1 MQPLFDSIS
10 TKIRKFTIQNEAFL
24 LLLTLFNCALLMNF
38 HDLLWSRKILVG
50 GLLLSV
56 IVSFINYRLW
66 IAVLGSIGISFI
78 YFIEKFPRLA
88 NHGNIEFFIEIVI
101 LALLFC
107 RFFNLKLKIPAKLIG
122 YLFRVSVV
130 SIYFYTGFNKLN
142 TDFFNP
148 CVSCVNEINNYIL
161 GNFIGT
167 KINISDYYSSLF
179 QYATIAVEMILPF
192 GLFFYQTRKAT
203 AILLLLFHF
212 YLNFAVYA
220 DFSALALFLIIGSIL
235 DFESKTNEN
244 KGIQW
249 LKYYVGFT
257 LVAFTIRQLLIKSH
271 FNPYYFGC
279 IEGSIFNIGWLI
291 FLYHFFK
298 NYEPKRYSFE
308 KNFSLPL
315 CICFILIS
323 FWTLRSYIGLGNS
336 GNLTMFS
343 NLNTEKERSNHLVIN
358 TKYTKI
364 VDFEEDNV
372 LILKL
377 HDTLKKLNLVHHK
390 IPITEF
396 QFLSKKWSDR
406 YKIKLHCVLVYKKD
420 TIKIDDLKTSPFSAT
435 KWWYKY
441 LYFRTIQTEGP
452 NKCQW

>member
-1 MQPLFDSIS
+1 MV
-10 TKIRKFTIQNEAFL
+10 
-24 LLLTLFNCALLMNF
+24 C
-38 HDLLWSRKILVG
+38 

-56 IVSFINYRLW
+56 IVSFINFRLW
-66 IAVLGSIGISFI
+66 IAVLGSICISFI

-88 NHGNIEFFIEIVI
+88 NHGNMEFLVEIGI
-101 LALLFC
+101 LTLLLC
-107 RFFNLKLKIPAKLIG
+107 RFFDLKFKIPPRLIG

-167 KINISDYYSSLF
+167 KITISEYYSSLF
-179 QYATIAVEMILPF
+179 QYATIAIEMILPF
-192 GLFFYQTRKAT
+192 GLFFYQTRKGS
-203 AILLLLFHF
+203 AILLLMFHF

-220 DFSALALFLIIGSIL
+220 DFSALALFLILGSIL
-235 DFESKTNEN
+235 DFESKEVN
-244 KGIQW
+244 KKWIQSV
-249 LKYYVGFT
+249 KFYIGFT
-257 LVAFTIRQLLIKSH
+257 VLAFVIRQLLIKYH

-279 IEGSIFNIGWLI
+279 IEGSIFNIGWFI
-291 FLYHFFK
+291 FLYSFFK
-298 NYEPKRYSFE
+298 NYESKIYSYE
-308 KNFSLPL
+308 RNFSLPL
-315 CICFILIS
+315 SICFIFVS

-343 NLNTEKERSNHLVIN
+343 NLNTEKERSNHLLIN

-372 LILKL
+372 LILEL

-396 QFLSKKWSDR
+396 QFLSKNWSNS

-420 TIKIDDLKTSPFSAT
+420 TIKIDDLKTSPFIET

-441 LYFRTIQTEGP
+441 LYYRKIQTQGP